1 MSFRNQVLIVKAV
14 KLIILTKS
22 ITIQITK
29 KSRVITMILLTL
41 IKIVKLY

>member
-14 KLIILTKS
+14 KLTILTKS